1 MHKIAAVREKE
12 FEHFAGKP
20 AKTLRGNPAKDK
32 INYL

>member
-20 AKTLRGNPAKDK
+20 AKTRRGIPVKEK
-32 INYL
+32 INRL